1 LNLISRIRLRIR
13 IFGGNSIISK
23 EEDMEVFAKYL
34 AGIDN
39 PDHRDRT
46 EEILAWVANKFPNLE
61 PQIKWNKPT
70 FTDHGTYIIMFAT
83 AKNHLSILPEEETM
97 VHFADEIAQ
106 AGYSASSRLFRI
118 QWTEPVNYELLE
130 KIIEFNIKDKAENS
144 NFWRQ

>member
-1 LNLISRIRLRIR
+1 
-13 IFGGNSIISK
+13 
-23 EEDMEVFAKYL
+23 MEVFAKYL

-83 AKNHLSILPEEETM
+83 AKNHLSVLPEEKTM

-118 QWTEPVNYELLE
+118 PWTEPVNYELLE
-130 KIIEFNIKDKAENS
+130 KIIEFNIQDKAEYT
-144 NFWRQ
+144 NFWRK

>member
-1 LNLISRIRLRIR
+1 MGLRNFSERHNFIL
-13 IFGGNSIISK
+13 GGNN
-23 EEDMEVFAKYL
+23 MEVFAEYL
-34 AGIDN
+34 AHIDN
-39 PDHRDRT
+39 PQHRART
-46 EEILAWVANKFPNLE
+46 EEVLTWVTKKFPNLE

-83 AKNHLSILPEEETM
+83 AKNHLSILPEEKTM

-130 KIIEFNIKDKAENS
+130 RIIDFNIKDKAENS
-144 NFWRQ
+144 NFWRK

>member
-1 LNLISRIRLRIR
+1 
-13 IFGGNSIISK
+13 
-23 EEDMEVFAKYL
+23 MEVFAEYL
-34 AGIDN
+34 ARIDN
-39 PDHRDRT
+39 PQHRART

-118 QWTEPVNYELLE
+118 KWTEPVNYELLE
-130 KIIEFNIKDKAENS
+130 KIIEFNIKDKAGCS
-144 NFWRQ
+144 TFWRK

>member
-1 LNLISRIRLRIR
+1 MGLSNFSERHNFYFKREQH
-13 IFGGNSIISK
+13 GS
-23 EEDMEVFAKYL
+23 FAEYL
-34 AGIDN
+34 AHIDN
-39 PDHRDRT
+39 PQHRAKT
-46 EEILAWVANKFPNLE
+46 EEVLTWVTKKFPNLE

-70 FTDHGTYIIMFAT
+70 FTDHGTYIIMFVT

-130 KIIEFNIKDKAENS
+130 KIIEFNIKDKVENS